1 MALALVFGLDIVDHQ
16 LAVLDSAHKVLQLQH
31 SEFVEHFLVAGP
43 ELVFPGNSEH
53 APVLVCEQF
62 GSRICCRQQVRS
74 HMDNY
79 FHEEYSLREAPARC
93 SHSYDTDNAQLHDL
107 LFQPGTGLT
116 LVMAL
121 NLYQ

>member
-1 MALALVFGLDIVDHQ
+1 MALAFVFGLDIVDHQ

-31 SEFVEHFLVAGP
+31 SELVEHFLVAGP
-43 ELVFPGNSEH
+43 DLVSQGNSEH
-53 APVLVCEQF
+53 APVLVDEQF

-74 HMDNY
+74 HMRNY
-79 FHEEYSLREAPARC
+79 FHEEYSLREALARC
-93 SHSYDTDNAQLHDL
+93 SHSYDIDNAQLHGL
-107 LFQPGTGLT
+107 LFQPVTGLI

>member
-16 LAVLDSAHKVLQLQH
+16 LVPLDSAHKELQLQH
-31 SEFVEHFLVAGP
+31 FEFVGHFLVGGP
-43 ELVFPGNSEH
+43 DLVSQGNSEH

-79 FHEEYSLREAPARC
+79 FHEEYSLREAPAKC
-93 SHSYDTDNAQLHDL
+93 SHSYDIDNEQLHGL
-107 LFQPGTGLT
+107 LFQPVMDLT
-116 LVMAL
+116 LVTAW